1 MSGIEKFFGK
11 VDTVPLAKITANG
24 VAVAA
29 IITVVFFFLIA
40 PLPALAA
47 EFADAQPQAHADY
60 VGAATC
66 KQCHESEFKAWSGSH
81 HQLAMQEANATTVL
95 GDFDN
100 AKFKRYDV
108 ESIFFKRDGKFM
120 VRTDGADGKLADF
133 EINYVFG
140 VWPLQQYLIGF
151 PGGRYQTLGIAW
163 DARSKSEG
171 GQRWFHIYANEKVDH
186 KDQLHWTGLY
196 QNWNLECAE
205 CHSTNLRKDYDATS
219 NTYRTTFNEINVA
232 CEACHGP
239 GSRHTVWA
247 KQTGT
252 TYSPDGDKGLVVLK
266 SHWNDALKPSVSAT
280 KNAQRDQ
287 PAAAAAMNTCAAC
300 HARRSTITEAGTTG
314 APLADTHRLAL
325 LTPPNYHAD
334 GQQHEEVYVWN
345 SFLQTTM
352 YQKGVTCMDC
362 HDAHTSRL
370 RAEGN
375 ALCVRCHNAAQF
387 DTDKHYFH
395 PSGTAGAQCVECHM
409 PAQNYMVI
417 DARRDHAIRVPRPDL
432 SKALGS
438 PNACTQ
444 CHAGKKPEWAASAMD
459 KWYGKTWRTRPQY
472 GTTLHAVTTQGVKA
486 VPALMVLAQDKASPA
501 IVRATA
507 ATLAQPYMRPDLL
520 QAARILLRD
529 ADPEVRIAALGLI
542 EPVDPVNRVLAA
554 SPLLADPVRGVRIV
568 AANVLADVPDEQI
581 PAARRAARERAL
593 KEYVDSLQQEADWPA
608 ANVNLGNLYMRQGR
622 SQEAIASYQRALLL
636 DARFA
641 GAYVNL
647 ADAYR
652 QLNRDAEG
660 EKVLRRGI
668 AQLPRAAN
676 LQHALGLLLVRKGDS
691 TAALR
696 ALAQAAKLEPD
707 NARYAYVYAVGLHS
721 SGKRNE
727 AFAVLRAAAK
737 RHPYDLEILSALI
750 SMLREAGDDKA
761 ALPYA
766 RTAAEA
772 LPDDQR
778 VKALVAELEGKR

>member
-1 MSGIEKFFGK
+1 MSRNKNRSDKYGAA
-11 VDTVPLAKITANG
+11 PLSATSAAG
-24 VAVAA
+24 GMVAA
-29 IITVVFFFLIA
+29 IFSAIIYLMLA
-40 PLPALAA
+40 PLPTLAA
-47 EFADAQPQAHADY
+47 ESAGAQPQAAADY
-60 VGAATC
+60 VGAAAC

-81 HQLAMQEANATTVL
+81 HQLAMQEANAGTVL
-95 GDFDN
+95 GDFNN
-100 AKFKRYDV
+100 AKFKHYDV
-108 ESIFFKRDGKFM
+108 ESTFFRRDGKFM

-151 PGGRYQTLGIAW
+151 PGGRYQTLGISW
-163 DARSKSEG
+163 DARTKSEG

-205 CHSTNLRKDYDATS
+205 CHSTNLRKGYNAAS
-219 NTYRTTFNEINVA
+219 NSYKTTFNEINVA

-247 KQTGT
+247 KQAGSA
-252 TYSPDGDKGLVVLK
+252 YSPDSDKGLVVLK
-266 SHWNDALKPSVSAT
+266 SHWNDARKPSAAAA
-280 KNAQRDQ
+280 KNTLRDQ

-300 HARRSTITEAGTTG
+300 HARRSTITEAGTPG

-334 GQQHEEVYVWN
+334 GQQREEVYVWN

-362 HDAHTSRL
+362 HDAHTSSL

-375 ALCVRCHNAAQF
+375 ALCTRCHNAESF
-387 DTDKHYFH
+387 DSGKHHFH
-395 PSGTAGAQCVECHM
+395 QAGSTGAQCVECHM
-409 PAQNYMVI
+409 PAKNYMVI
-417 DARRDHAIRVPRPDL
+417 DARRDHGIRVPRPDL
-432 SKALGS
+432 SKTLGS

-459 KWYGKTWRTRPQY
+459 KWYGKTWRARPQY
-472 GTTLHAVTTQGVKA
+472 GTTLHAAATQGVKA
-486 VPALMVLAQDKASPA
+486 VPALMALAQDKASPA

-507 ATLAQPYMRPDLL
+507 ASLAQPYMRPDLL
-520 QAARILLRD
+520 PAARLLLQD

-554 SPLLADPVRGVRIV
+554 SPLLADPVRGVRI
-568 AANVLADVPDEQI
+568 AAAHVLADVPDEQL
-581 PAARRAARERAL
+581 PAARREARERAL
-593 KEYVDSLQQEADWPA
+593 KEYVDSLQQEADWPT

-668 AQLPRAAN
+668 AQLPRLAN

-691 TAALR
+691 SAALK
-696 ALAQAAKLEPD
+696 ALAEAAKLEPD

-727 AFAVLRAAAK
+727 ALAVLRAAAK

-750 SMLREAGDDKA
+750 SMNREAGDDKA

-766 RTAAEA
+766 RKAAEA

-778 VKALVAELEGKR
+778 VKALVVELEGKR